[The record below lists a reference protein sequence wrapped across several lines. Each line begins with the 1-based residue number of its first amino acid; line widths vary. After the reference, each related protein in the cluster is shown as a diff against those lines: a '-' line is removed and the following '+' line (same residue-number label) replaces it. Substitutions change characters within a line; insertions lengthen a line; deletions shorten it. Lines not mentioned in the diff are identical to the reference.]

1 MAYNKNVG
9 GMKRRVKELRQ
20 EIGVTQKKLAETSGL
35 DLRWIQK
42 IESGEISMENI
53 TVKRFISLLKGIS
66 QCADDSDDNKK
77 IQVIR
82 EAYSSFEQ
90 LL

>member
-1 MAYNKNVG
+1 
-9 GMKRRVKELRQ
+9 
-20 EIGVTQKKLAETSGL
+20 
-35 DLRWIQK
+35 
-42 IESGEISMENI
+42 MENI
-53 TVKRFISLLKGIS
+53 TVKRFFSLLKGIS
-66 QCADDSDDNKK
+66 QCADDSDESKQ

>member
-1 MAYNKNVG
+1 M
-9 GMKRRVKELRQ
+9 RVKELRQ

>member
-1 MAYNKNVG
+1 M
-9 GMKRRVKELRQ
+9 RVKELRQ

-66 QCADDSDDNKK
+66 QCADDSDDNKE

-82 EAYSSFEQ
+82 KAYSSFEQ

>member
-1 MAYNKNVG
+1 MQ
-9 GMKRRVKELRQ
+9 VKELRQ

-42 IESGEISMENI
+42 VESGKISMENI
-53 TVKRFISLLKGIS
+53 TVKSFFFLLKGIS
-66 QCADDSDDNKK
+66 QCADDSDESKQ

-82 EAYSSFEQ
+82 EAYSSVEQ
-90 LL
+90 LLEELER

>member
-1 MAYNKNVG
+1 M
-9 GMKRRVKELRQ
+9 RVKELRQ

-66 QCADDSDDNKK
+66 QCTDDSDDNKK